1 MYIHVKTHTAK
12 PEPTRH
18 LCESCGRSFA
28 TRTSLFRH
36 SILHESETTV
46 CHICNKQF
54 VDTKLMKHHL
64 REHIEI
70 TICEKCGQ
78 SVNKYKLTTHAC
90 V

>member
-1 MYIHVKTHTAK
+1 MYLHVKKHTAR

-36 SILHESETTV
+36 SLLHGSDKTV
-46 CHICNKQF
+46 CHICNKQ
-54 VDTKLMKHHL
+54 VTDANLLEHHIK
-64 REHIEI
+64 EHIEM

-78 SVNKYKLTTHAC
+78 SVNNYKLGMHNC